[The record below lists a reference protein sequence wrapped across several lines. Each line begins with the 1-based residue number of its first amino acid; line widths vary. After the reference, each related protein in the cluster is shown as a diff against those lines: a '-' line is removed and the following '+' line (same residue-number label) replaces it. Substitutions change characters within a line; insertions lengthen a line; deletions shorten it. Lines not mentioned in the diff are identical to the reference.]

1 MKNILGQDAAI
12 RHLRH
17 AVESDRMHHGYIF
30 RGPEGV
36 GKRRFAITLAT
47 LLNCSK
53 RSEFEFIEA
62 CGTCPSCHKMQTLQ
76 HPDLM
81 LIEPTGA
88 SNTIKIDS
96 IRQVSKFVRNHP
108 FEARYQII
116 IINDAHRMTT
126 EASNSLLKTLE
137 EPPPWVRIILVTH
150 RPNRLLNTI
159 RSRGQ
164 FVQFKKLSP
173 ESLMSLLNKE
183 HGEIDEATKR
193 LAIQLA
199 EGSISRTISFIEE
212 GVLERRN
219 LTFDVL
225 KSLSADHPKSINE
238 SAAAL
243 LKSKDRLHANE
254 IVDHLQLILRDVAGY
269 QMNVFQTD
277 NELIKKLAA
286 NSRFEAL
293 SQLKHQ
299 VDEAKNMINRNGNT
313 TLVFEWLLTEFAD
326 TFRPRN

>member
-1 MKNILGQDAAI
+1 MKDILGQDLAI
-12 RHLRH
+12 GHLRN
-17 AVESDRMHHGYIF
+17 AIQSDRMHHGYIF
-30 RGPEGV
+30 KGPEGV
-36 GKRRFAITLAT
+36 GKRNFAIALAT

-53 RSEFEFIEA
+53 RNEFEFIDG
-62 CGTCPSCHKMQTLQ
+62 CGTCPSCHKMRTLQ

-116 IINDAHRMTT
+116 IINDAHTMTT

-137 EPPPWVRIILVTH
+137 EPPSWVRIMLVTH

-164 FVQFKKLSP
+164 FVQFKKLAD

-183 HGEIDEATKR
+183 YGDVDPQTKA

-219 LTFDVL
+219 LTFKVL
-225 KSLSADHPKSINE
+225 ETLNANHPKSISE
-238 SAAAL
+238 SAALL
-243 LKSKDRLHANE
+243 LKSKDRAHANE

-269 QMNVFQTD
+269 QMDVFETE
-277 NELIKKLAA
+277 NKLIKTLAD

-326 TFRPRN
+326 TFRARN